1 MAKYHYRL
9 VSTYEPMEEDRLNAI
24 ADEGWRLVSVLQ
36 IQQYQQPVFQYAFE
50 EEVKEARVKRDKEAL
65 DEEEAFVEEIY
76 QMYPSKCPKRN
87 KPLGKC
93 DKNRSQ
99 IRTLMKKYSQEQ
111 IRAVVQHELSV
122 KLGKDYLKNFT
133 TFLNQ
138 FPDPETIDEKPV
150 NVHDQFVKPT
160 NEWE

>member
-1 MAKYHYRL
+1 
-9 VSTYEPMEEDRLNAI
+9 
-24 ADEGWRLVSVLQ
+24 
-36 IQQYQQPVFQYAFE
+36 
-50 EEVKEARVKRDKEAL
+50 
-65 DEEEAFVEEIY
+65 
-76 QMYPSKCPKRN
+76 
-87 KPLGKC
+87 
-93 DKNRSQ
+93 
-99 IRTLMKKYSQEQ
+99 MKKYSKEQ

-150 NVHDQFVKPT
+150 NVRDQFVKPT